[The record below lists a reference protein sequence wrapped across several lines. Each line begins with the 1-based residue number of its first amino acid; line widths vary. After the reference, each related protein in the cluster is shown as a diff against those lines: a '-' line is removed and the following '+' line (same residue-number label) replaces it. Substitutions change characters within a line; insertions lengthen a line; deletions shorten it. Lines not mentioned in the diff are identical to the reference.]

1 MFFRKVGFFA
11 IALCVCVLAND
22 LLAQPGG
29 RGRDSGRDGGR
40 GGRGGFG
47 GFGSAMGNMQTLGL
61 LANKDVR
68 EKADITDDQYKDIQG
83 VQQEMQ
89 DKIREAFQ
97 DRDFDAI
104 RGIGEDAQAEIKD
117 ILLEKQWKTVE
128 MISNQQ
134 RYIRGGQLR
143 ISEDFL
149 VETLKMSKGDAE
161 DAMEAYEELTKKFR
175 EKMAKLA
182 QEMMDDFAKELPGDA
197 RKTFKELLGDEIVPI
212 ESRQSAWGRGRD
224 SGRGGPGGQR
234 GGERSRPKGDDF

>member
-1 MFFRKVGFFA
+1 MSFRKVGFFA
-11 IALCVCVLAND
+11 IALCLCILAND
-22 LLAQPGG
+22 LMAQPGG
-29 RGRDSGRDGGR
+29 RGREGSSR
-40 GGRGGFG
+40 GRGGFG
-47 GFGSAMGNMQTLGL
+47 GAFGNMQTLGL

-68 EKADITDDQYKDIQG
+68 EKADITEDQYKDIQA

-104 RGIGEDAQAEIKD
+104 RGIGDDAQKEIKD

-128 MISNQQ
+128 TISNQQ

-149 VETLKMSKGDAE
+149 VETLKMEESDAKE
-161 DAMEAYEELTKKFR
+161 AMEAYEEITKKFR

-182 QEMMDDFAKELPGDA
+182 QEMMEDFAKELPADA
-197 RKTFKELLGDEIVPI
+197 RKTFKDLLGDEIIPI
-212 ESRQSAWGRGRD
+212 EARQPQWGGRGRGGD
-224 SGRGGPGGQR
+224 DRGRGGPGGR